1 MIQPGTITL
10 ATNARKTEEITLQQ
24 ITLRTKAGTNSNQKC
39 DVPQAF
45 RLRLRNPALKFIRNS
60 FPPGETC
67 CFRAFYH
74 QEHFYKH
81 TNERKWKYKTCLL
94 SEAEVRHQDGRRDS
108 HTRGGGALHMHKLA
122 SCWTVLYPGHGFRK
136 RIMGCGNEDR
146 LLSLQKMH
154 DKKWMDRFRG
164 FAHSFWHMTVWLL
177 LPLLLFQRCNKFD
190 PHLHSN
196 LFTDKTQ
203 QKKKQEEQA
212 WNWPVL
218 EATTVTYRQIY
229 IISSFMVL

>member
-10 ATNARKTEEITLQQ
+10 ATNARKTEEIMLQQ

-108 HTRGGGALHMHKLA
+108 HTGGGGRSTCTSWQVAELFCTRGMALGRELWAARMRTG
-122 SCWTVLYPGHGFRK
+122 CCRYRRCTIRNGWTVSAV
-136 RIMGCGNEDR
+136 
-146 LLSLQKMH
+146 SLTAFDTWQF
-154 DKKWMDRFRG
+154 DCCFPYCRFRG
-164 FAHSFWHMTVWLL
+164 ATNLTPIYIPTCLQTKHS
-177 LPLLLFQRCNKFD
+177 
-190 PHLHSN
+190 
-196 LFTDKTQ
+196 
-203 QKKKQEEQA
+203 KKKNRKNKPETGRCSRL
-212 WNWPVL
+212 P
-218 EATTVTYRQIY
+218 R
-229 IISSFMVL
+229 